1 MGKNG
6 AFFMGQAKKNKFV
19 LARLISIDIL
29 P

>member
-1 MGKNG
+1 MGENEVLFCG
-6 AFFMGQAKKNKFV
+6 AGQKNKNS